1 MARKQGKRGGRRSS
15 RNNQRQRGGEYAAYN
30 EGESQLLMRGGNPN
44 LSSEIKHILQNGG
57 NPNNTG
63 GAPGAGSVAA
73 PGPVAAPVAAPV
85 VLGGN
90 GQISNEIMNQ
100 AKNIAENMLQ
110 NLGQKGGGGSPVAL
124 AGSELTGGMA
134 AATGAATGAAPV
146 VPPVVGSVGE
156 VQGFQ
161 GLSGLQGSPLV
172 GGSRSRLRRYGQKH
186 SAKQRGGMMPGV
198 MTAVETALVPLG
210 LYLGQKA
217 LQSRRN
223 RPFTS
228 FRKRSSRRRNRK

>member
-1 MARKQGKRGGRRSS
+1 MARKQGKQGKRGGRRSS
-15 RNNQRQRGGEYAAYN
+15 RNNQRQRGGEYAAYG
-30 EGESQLLMRGGNPN
+30 EGESQMLMRGGNQN
-44 LSSEIKHILQNGG
+44 LNAELNHILQNGG
-57 NPNNTG
+57 NPN
-63 GAPGAGSVAA
+63 AA
-73 PGPVAAPVAAPV
+73 DGTVTGPVVDGTASK
-85 VLGGN
+85 
-90 GQISNEIMNQ
+90 ISPEMMNQ
-100 AKNIAENMLQ
+100 AKNIAENLLQ

-124 AGSELTGGMA
+124 TGSELTGGMA
-134 AATGAATGAAPV
+134 APV
-146 VPPVVGSVGE
+146 VPPVATPVATPVAIPVLASGGD

-161 GLSGLQGSPLV
+161 SLSGLQGSPLV
-172 GGSRSRLRRYGQKH
+172 GGSRSRLRRYGQRQ

-198 MTAVETALVPLG
+198 MSAVETALVPLG

>member
-15 RNNQRQRGGEYAAYN
+15 RNNQRQRGGEYAAYG
-30 EGESQLLMRGGNPN
+30 EGESHMLMRGGSPLLNAELN
-44 LSSEIKHILQNGG
+44 HILQNGG
-57 NPNNTG
+57 NPTVSG
-63 GAPGAGSVAA
+63 GPVV
-73 PGPVAAPVAAPV
+73 GPVAAAGPA
-85 VLGGN
+85 GGN

-124 AGSELTGGMA
+124 AGSELQGGMN
-134 AATGAATGAAPV
+134 APV
-146 VPPVVGSVGE
+146 VAPVLASGGD

-172 GGSRSRLRRYGQKH
+172 GGSRSRLRRYGQRH

>member
-15 RNNQRQRGGEYAAYN
+15 RNNQRQRGGEYAAYG
-30 EGESQLLMRGGNPN
+30 EGESHMLMRGGSPLLNAELN
-44 LSSEIKHILQNGG
+44 HILQNGG
-57 NPNNTG
+57 NPTVAG
-63 GAPGAGSVAA
+63 GPVV
-73 PGPVAAPVAAPV
+73 GPVAAAGPV
-85 VLGGN
+85 VGN

-124 AGSELTGGMA
+124 AGSELQGGMN
-134 AATGAATGAAPV
+134 APV
-146 VPPVVGSVGE
+146 VAPVIASGGD

-172 GGSRSRLRRYGQKH
+172 GGSRSRLRRYGQRH

>member
-30 EGESQLLMRGGNPN
+30 QGESQLLMRGGNAT
-44 LSSEIKHILQNGG
+44 LSNEIAHILQNGG
-57 NPNNTG
+57 NSNNTG
-63 GAPGAGSVAA
+63 GAPVAGTGAVPVTGAA
-73 PGPVAAPVAAPV
+73 

-134 AATGAATGAAPV
+134 AAPGAAP
-146 VPPVVGSVGE
+146 VGE

>member
-15 RNNQRQRGGEYAAYN
+15 RNNQRQRGGEYAAYG
-30 EGESQLLMRGGNPN
+30 EGESHMLMRGGNPLN
-44 LSSEIKHILQNGG
+44 AELNHILQNGG
-57 NPNNTG
+57 SST
-63 GAPGAGSVAA
+63 VAN
-73 PGPVAAPVAAPV
+73 GPV
-85 VLGGN
+85 LDGK
-90 GQISNEIMNQ
+90 ISPEMMNQ
-100 AKNIAENMLQ
+100 AKNIAENLLQ

-124 AGSELTGGMA
+124 TGSELTGGMA
-134 AATGAATGAAPV
+134 APVAAPV
-146 VPPVVGSVGE
+146 AALVAAPVAAPVLASGGD

-161 GLSGLQGSPLV
+161 SLSGLQGSPLV
-172 GGSRSRLRRYGQKH
+172 GGSRSRLRRYGQRQ

-210 LYLGQKA
+210 LYLSQKA

-223 RPFTS
+223 RPVNS

>member
-57 NPNNTG
+57 NSNNTA
-63 GAPGAGSVAA
+63 GAPGAA
-73 PGPVAAPVAAPV
+73 PGPVAGPV

-134 AATGAATGAAPV
+134 AATGAAPG

>member
-30 EGESQLLMRGGNPN
+30 QGESQLLMRGGNLPTLN
-44 LSSEIKHILQNGG
+44 NEIAHILQNGG
-57 NPNNTG
+57 SGNPNNTA
-63 GAPGAGSVAA
+63 GAPGTVAA
-73 PGPVAAPVAAPV
+73 PGPVAGPVAAPV
-85 VLGGN
+85 ALGGN

-134 AATGAATGAAPV
+134 AAPG
-146 VPPVVGSVGE
+146 VPQVGE

>member
-30 EGESQLLMRGGNPN
+30 EGESQLLMRGGNLPTLN
-44 LSSEIKHILQNGG
+44 NEIAHILQNGG
-57 NPNNTG
+57 SDNPNNTA
-63 GAPGAGSVAA
+63 GAPGAGTVA
-73 PGPVAAPVAAPV
+73 GPVAGPV

-134 AATGAATGAAPV
+134 AATGAATGAAPGV
-146 VPPVVGSVGE
+146 SPVVGSVGE

-161 GLSGLQGSPLV
+161 SLSGLQGSPLV
-172 GGSRSRLRRYGQKH
+172 GGSRSRLRRYGQRQ

>member
-15 RNNQRQRGGEYAAYN
+15 RHNQRQRGGEYAAYG
-30 EGESQLLMRGGNPN
+30 EGESHMLMRGGNPN
-44 LSSEIKHILQNGG
+44 INNNAELNHILQNGG
-57 NPNNTG
+57 NPNAVG
-63 GAPGAGSVAA
+63 
-73 PGPVAAPVAAPV
+73 GPVTGPV
-85 VLGGN
+85 VDGSK
-90 GQISNEIMNQ
+90 ISPEIMNQ
-100 AKNIAENMLQ
+100 AKNIAENLLQ

-124 AGSELTGGMA
+124 TGSELTGGMA
-134 AATGAATGAAPV
+134 APVAAPV
-146 VPPVVGSVGE
+146 VPPVLASGGD

-161 GLSGLQGSPLV
+161 SLSGLQGSPLV
-172 GGSRSRLRRYGQKH
+172 GGSRSRLRRYGQRQ

-198 MTAVETALVPLG
+198 MSAVETALVPLG
-210 LYLGQKA
+210 LYLSQKA

>member
-15 RNNQRQRGGEYAAYN
+15 RNNQRQRGGEYASYG
-30 EGESQLLMRGGNPN
+30 EGESQMLMRGGNQHLN
-44 LSSEIKHILQNGG
+44 AELNHILQNGG
-57 NPNNTG
+57 NLN
-63 GAPGAGSVAA
+63 AA
-73 PGPVAAPVAAPV
+73 DGTVTAHQVD
-85 VLGGN
+85 GK
-90 GQISNEIMNQ
+90 ISPEMMNQ
-100 AKNIAENMLQ
+100 AKNIAENLLQ

-124 AGSELTGGMA
+124 TGSELTGGMA
-134 AATGAATGAAPV
+134 APV
-146 VPPVVGSVGE
+146 VPPVATPVAIPVLASGGD

-161 GLSGLQGSPLV
+161 SLSGLQGSPLV
-172 GGSRSRLRRYGQKH
+172 GGSRSRLRRYGQRQ
-186 SAKQRGGMMPGV
+186 SAKQRGGMIPGV
-198 MTAVETALVPLG
+198 MSTVETALVPLG

>member
-30 EGESQLLMRGGNPN
+30 QGESQLLMRGGNLPTLN
-44 LSSEIKHILQNGG
+44 NEIAHILQNGG

-63 GAPGAGSVAA
+63 SAPGAGSVA
-73 PGPVAAPVAAPV
+73 GTVPVTGAA

-134 AATGAATGAAPV
+134 AATGAAP
-146 VPPVVGSVGE
+146 VGE